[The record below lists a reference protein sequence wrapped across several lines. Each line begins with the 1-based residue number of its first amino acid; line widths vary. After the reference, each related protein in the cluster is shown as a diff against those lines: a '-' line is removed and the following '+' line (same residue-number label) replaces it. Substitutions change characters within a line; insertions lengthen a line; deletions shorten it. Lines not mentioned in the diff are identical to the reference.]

1 MRITAHHAHLF
12 PTQVRPAGDI
22 AHLLSTL
29 DACGIEQCVAFAL
42 FPAQMH
48 RQDISPSR
56 WLHDEIVPH
65 GDRLFG
71 FGVIDFAR
79 GHLQEQVD
87 EIAQLGFRGIKLHPA
102 YQHFHVFGPEA
113 REVYA
118 RAEELGLFLSFHT
131 GVHFD
136 RIAHYDVLLFDEIAW
151 HYRKLRFS
159 MEHIGGYSFVRP
171 ALAVLANNDHDKEHP
186 QVYGGFTSIFETER
200 NYLWYLSP
208 EERALAVR
216 MAGENGILFGLD
228 FPYNDVAKIRQGIEA
243 VLAMDVSE
251 TCKEKILG
259 GNLRGILGIAE

>member
-1 MRITAHHAHLF
+1 MKLPAWALRASSFILPSSILMYLARKHARYM
-12 PTQVRPAGDI
+12 PVR
-22 AHLLSTL
+22 
-29 DACGIEQCVAFAL
+29 
-42 FPAQMH
+42 
-48 RQDISPSR
+48 
-56 WLHDEIVPH
+56 
-65 GDRLFG
+65 
-71 FGVIDFAR
+71 
-79 GHLQEQVD
+79 
-87 EIAQLGFRGIKLHPA
+87 
-102 YQHFHVFGPEA
+102 
-113 REVYA
+113 
-118 RAEELGLFLSFHT
+118 EELGLFLSFHT

-151 HYRKLRFS
+151 HYRRLRFS

-228 FPYNDVAKIRQGIEA
+228 FPYNDVAKIRQGIES

-259 GNLRGILGIAE
+259 GNLRGILDID

>member
-29 DACGIEQCVAFAL
+29 DACGIEQCVAFAP
-42 FPAQMH
+42 FPVQMH
-48 RQDISPSR
+48 RQDFSPSR
-56 WLHDEIVPH
+56 WLYEEIAPQ

-87 EIAQLGFRGIKLHPA
+87 EIASLGFKGIKLHPA
-102 YQHFHVFGPEA
+102 FQHFNVFGPEA
-113 REVYA
+113 RQVYA
-118 RAEELGLFLSFHT
+118 RAEEVGLFLSFHT
-131 GVHFD
+131 GVHYD
-136 RIAHYDVLLFDEIAW
+136 RIANYDVLLFDEIAY

-228 FPYNDVAKIRQGIEA
+228 FPYNDAAKIRQGIEA

-251 TCKEKILG
+251 TCQEKILG
-259 GNLRGILGIAE
+259 GNLRGILGID